1 MASHKY
7 KVGQSVR
14 FRPTHMRA
22 LVGAQ
27 DCEIIRQLPVQDGAY
42 LPRRERRA
50 RSQRRVMTRNWSI
63 DPQLRKYTEH
73 VHVCALHVAA
83 RRRAR
88 PILRVHC
95 PDRVHGMRGL
105 WHA

>member
-14 FRPTHMRA
+14 FRRTHMSA

-42 LPRRERRA
+42 LYRIKCRLENVERVA
-50 RSQRRVMTRNWSI
+50 SEGELALRSSSG
-63 DPQLRKYTEH
+63 
-73 VHVCALHVAA
+73 A
-83 RRRAR
+83 
-88 PILRVHC
+88 
-95 PDRVHGMRGL
+95 GS
-105 WHA
+105 